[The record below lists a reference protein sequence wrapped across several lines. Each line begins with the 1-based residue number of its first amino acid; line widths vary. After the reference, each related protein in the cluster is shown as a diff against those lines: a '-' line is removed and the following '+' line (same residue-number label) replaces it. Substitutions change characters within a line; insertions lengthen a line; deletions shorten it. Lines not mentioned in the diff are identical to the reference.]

1 MSRLIN
7 DEISEHN
14 QDDKRDGDDRKARNV
29 PLSPEKSLEHLK
41 SCQTIAVKHARGY
54 FGVFAKALNHAFDLQ
69 IDSAR
74 SNQEVAEL
82 SGIQRLFQK
91 NRQEIEEY
99 FAGYVAEGF
108 VKFKQKN
115 LCTELNQG
123 NGEELSI
130 VDNLELEESLLLAR
144 IVQAIENDMAEPLWA
159 LNQRMAFLNGGEP
172 VREASNPSAPVQFCE
187 SMRKACK
194 LIPMTIPAAK
204 TVLNTFGENVRPL
217 IQDVVGDTN
226 QYLADKGVMPDLK
239 YRKSKPAIAKKNVL
253 QKEAEALAD
262 SDGDK
267 EDSATYQQSLL
278 EAIRGLQQTLSNLS
292 HQPNVLNSPMGA
304 FTNQQLV
311 DALQAVQLQSLSMM
325 AMPFAGGASAITPM
339 NINAIQQQL
348 QQHLGGQGHVGQS
361 DMHAIDLVGR
371 VFEYMLRDD
380 NLPDSVK
387 AALSYLHTPFIK
399 VAFLDRGFFEN
410 PDHPARALLND
421 LAEAGV
427 RWIGNDGSVQHDML
441 NKIRHTVDRVL
452 KEFTNDIKVVTSIL
466 IEFNNYTKN
475 IVRRQELMEKR
486 ATEKAQGEERLRE
499 VKNRVN
505 EEIMK
510 RTEER
515 DLPSS
520 VLLFLLQPWF
530 DYLSFCLLRYGIES
544 EQWLNALG
552 LVDDL
557 LWAIE
562 HKTESY
568 DRTIQQE
575 LINRLS
581 VEIKAGFEVIGY
593 DADKGEKLIESIT
606 DVLRASI
613 AQQVLAPEPEPV
625 RIEAEKVI
633 AEKKIDS
640 PMLASNKVTDEEQR
654 VIDGLKLIEFG
665 TWFEFDGGRR
675 LKVAWY
681 NSRTMHYMLVNQV
694 GKKEAMLT
702 GLELARKMIAK
713 TAVIVSGSSKPF
725 FERALENIY
734 QSMTSSEQT
743 TDNIEHI

>member
-7 DEISEHN
+7 DEISELN
-14 QDDKRDGDDRKARNV
+14 QDNKRDGDDRRV
-29 PLSPEKSLEHLK
+29 RHIPLSPEKSLEHLK

-54 FGVFAKALNHAFDLQ
+54 FGVFAKALSHAFDLQ
-69 IDSAR
+69 IDAAR

-108 VKFKQKN
+108 VKFKQKT
-115 LCTELNQG
+115 LCTELNQSG
-123 NGEELSI
+123 GEELSI
-130 VDNLELEESLLLAR
+130 VDNLDLEESLLLAG
-144 IVQAIENDMAEPLWA
+144 IVQSIENDLAEPLWA
-159 LNQRMAFLNGGEP
+159 LNQRMALLNGGEP

-187 SMRKACK
+187 SIRKACK

-204 TVLNTFGENVRPL
+204 TVLSTFGDNVRPL
-217 IQDVVGDTN
+217 IQDVVSDTN
-226 QYLADKGVMPDLK
+226 QYLAEKGVMPDLK
-239 YRKSKPAIAKKNVL
+239 YRKSKPVIAKKNVL
-253 QKEAEALAD
+253 EKEAEALAD
-262 SDGDK
+262 NGDG
-267 EDSATYQQSLL
+267 DSATYQQSLL
-278 EAIRGLQQTLSNLS
+278 GAIRGLQQTLSSLS
-292 HQPNVLNSPMGA
+292 QQPNVLNSSMGA
-304 FTNQQLV
+304 FSNQQLV
-311 DALQAVQLQSLSMM
+311 DALQAVQLQSLGMM
-325 AMPFAGGASAITPM
+325 AMPFGGGASAISPM

-348 QQHLGGQGHVGQS
+348 QQQLGAQGHVGQN
-361 DMHAIDLVGR
+361 DMYAIDLVGR
-371 VFEYMLRDD
+371 IFEYMLRDD

-427 RWIGNDGSVQHDML
+427 HWIGNDGTIQHDML

-452 KEFTNDIKVVTSIL
+452 KEFTNDLKVITSIL

-475 IVRRQELMEKR
+475 IVRRQDLMEKR
-486 ATEKAQGEERLRE
+486 ATEKAQGEVRLRE

-530 DYLSFCLLRYGIES
+530 DFLSFCMLRYGIES

-562 HKTESY
+562 HKTESS

-575 LINRLS
+575 LITRLQ
-581 VEIKAGFEVIGY
+581 VEIKAGFDVIGY

-606 DVLRASI
+606 DVLRASL
-613 AQQVLAPEPEPV
+613 AQQTLAPEPEPV
-625 RIEAEKVI
+625 RIEAAKVV
-633 AEKKIDS
+633 AEKKIDNPAS
-640 PMLASNKVTDEEQR
+640 LSNKATDEEQR

-734 QSMTSSEQT
+734 QNMASSDT
-743 TDNIEHI
+743 AKGDIEHI